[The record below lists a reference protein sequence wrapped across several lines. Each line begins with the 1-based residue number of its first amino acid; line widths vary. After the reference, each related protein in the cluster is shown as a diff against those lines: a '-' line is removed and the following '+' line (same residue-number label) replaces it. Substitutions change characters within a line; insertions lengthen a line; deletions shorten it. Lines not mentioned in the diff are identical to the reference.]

1 MTTQDKVHEVV
12 IIGGGPA
19 GLMTAFYCGTSGM
32 KPMILEALD
41 FLGGQAAALYP
52 EKPVY
57 DIPGILECTG
67 QELADSLTEQVMQI
81 EPYIEFN
88 QSVDE
93 LKQIDGMWNIFCKS
107 GKVFKCKAII
117 IATGKGAFSPIKLG
131 CPGETEYYGKGLT
144 YTVKHISDYKKKDVL
159 IVGGG
164 DSAMDWTCTLKDVA
178 KSVTLIHR
186 RDGFKAHIGA
196 VNQIKAMAEAGEIN
210 MFIPY
215 EIKNIEGINNIEKVT
230 ILNNQT
236 NEEKSFNIQSII
248 ICAGFK
254 PTSDAL
260 KKWGLDLNEKGFIKT
275 NEISHT
281 NLPGIFAIGDA
292 TEYPGKRHLMV
303 MEFGEAANAAGSA
316 STYIYGKGKGGAEW
330 WSGPKKKKTENVEA
344 ENESSSKPVNNK
356 EDNDTPKQT
365 VSA

>member
-1 MTTQDKVHEVV
+1 MEKTHDVI

-19 GLMTAFYCGTSGM
+19 GLMTAFYCGTGGM

-41 FLGGQAAALYP
+41 FLGGQSAALYP

-57 DIPGILECTG
+57 DVPGILECTG

-81 EPYIEFN
+81 EPIIEFN

-93 LKQIDGMWNIFCKS
+93 IKQVDGIWNLICKS
-107 GKVFKCKAII
+107 GKIFKAKAVVVS
-117 IATGKGAFSPIKLG
+117 TGKGAFSPIKLG
-131 CPGETEYYGKGLT
+131 VVGEDTYYNKGLT
-144 YTVKHISDYKKKDVL
+144 YTVKHLGDYKGQDVL

-164 DSAMDWTCTLKDVA
+164 DSAMDWTCTLKDIA

-196 VNQIKAMAEAGEIN
+196 VNQVKAMAEAGELN

-215 EIKNIEGINNIEKVT
+215 EIRNIEGKNKVEKVT
-230 ILNNQT
+230 IFNNQT
-236 NEEKSFNIQSII
+236 NEEKAFPVQSII

-260 KKWGLDLNEKGFIKT
+260 KKWGLDLTDKGLIKT
-275 NEISHT
+275 HEICRTSI
-281 NLPGIFAIGDA
+281 PGIFAVGDA
-292 TEYPGKRHLMV
+292 TEYIGKRHLIV
-303 MEFGEAANAAGSA
+303 MEFGEAASAAGA
-316 STYIYGKGKGGAEW
+316 VSTHIYGKGKGGAEW
-330 WSGPKKKKTENVEA
+330 WAGPKKKKTGNVEVD
-344 ENESSSKPVNNK
+344 KDDDTKRQPVGAK
-356 EDNDTPKQT
+356 
-365 VSA
+365 

>member
-1 MTTQDKVHEVV
+1 MDRIFDVI

-19 GLMTAFYCGTSGM
+19 GLMTAFYCGTGGM

-41 FLGGQAAALYP
+41 FLGGQSAALYP

-57 DIPGILECTG
+57 DVPGILECTG
-67 QELADSLTEQVMQI
+67 QELSDSLTEQVMQI
-81 EPYIEFN
+81 EPNVEFN

-93 LKQIDGMWNIFCKS
+93 IKQVDGIWNLICRS
-107 GKVFKCKAII
+107 GKVYQSKAVVV
-117 IATGKGAFSPIKLG
+117 ATGKGAFSPIKLG
-131 CPGETEYYGKGLT
+131 APSEDEYHGKGLC
-144 YTVKHISDYKKKDVL
+144 YSVKHIADFKGQDIL

-196 VNQIKAMAEAGEIN
+196 VNQVKAIADTGEIN

-215 EIKNIEGINNIEKVT
+215 EIKKIEGQGKVEKVT
-230 ILNNQT
+230 IFNNQT
-236 NEEKSFNIQSII
+236 NEEKSMPIQSII

-260 KKWGLDLNEKGFIKT
+260 KKWGLDLNEKGLIKT
-275 NEISHT
+275 HEMCKT
-281 NLPGIFAIGDA
+281 NLPGIFAVGDA
-292 TEYPGKRHLMV
+292 TEYPGKRHLIV
-303 MEFGEAANAAGSA
+303 MEFGEAASAAGA
-316 STYIYGKGKGGAEW
+316 VSTHIYGKGKGGAEW
-330 WSGPKKKKTENVEA
+330 WAGPKKKKTGNVEID
-344 ENESSSKPVNNK
+344 K
-356 EDNDTPKQT
+356 DNDSKQT
-365 VSA
+365 VSAGS

>member
-1 MTTQDKVHEVV
+1 MDGQDKVHDVI

-41 FLGGQAAALYP
+41 FLGGQSAALYP

-57 DIPGILECTG
+57 DVPGILECTG
-67 QELADSLTEQVMQI
+67 QELADSLIEQVMQI

-93 LKQIDGMWNIFCKS
+93 IRQVDGVWHLLCKS
-107 GKVFKCKAII
+107 KRVFKSKTVV
-117 IATGKGAFSPIKLG
+117 IATGKGAFAPIKLG
-131 CPGETEYYGKGLT
+131 VTGEDEFFNKGVS
-144 YTVKHISDYKKKDVL
+144 YTVKHIADFKGQDVL
-159 IVGGG
+159 LVGGG

-186 RDGFKAHIGA
+186 RDVFKAHIGA
-196 VNQIKAMAEAGEIN
+196 VNQVKAMAEAGEIK

-215 EIKNIEGINNIEKVT
+215 EISKIDGNEKVEKA
-230 ILNNQT
+230 IIFNNQT
-236 NEEKSFNIQSII
+236 KEEKVLNIQSII

-260 KKWGLDLNEKGFIKT
+260 KKWGVELNERGLIKT
-275 NEISHT
+275 HEMCKT
-281 NLPGIFAIGDA
+281 NIPGIFAIGDA
-292 TEYPGKRHLMV
+292 TEYVGKRHLIV
-303 MEFGEAANAAGSA
+303 MEFGEAASAAGAVSKHV
-316 STYIYGKGKGGAEW
+316 YGPGKGGAEW
-330 WSGPKKKKTENVEA
+330 WAGPKKKKTGNVEI
-344 ENESSSKPVNNK
+344 NKNDDPKKQPVS
-356 EDNDTPKQT
+356 P
-365 VSA
+365 V

>member
-1 MTTQDKVHEVV
+1 MDKVYDVI

-19 GLMTAFYCGTSGM
+19 GLMSAFYCGTAGM

-41 FLGGQAAALYP
+41 FLGGQSAALYP

-57 DIPGILECTG
+57 DVPGILECTG

-81 EPYIEFN
+81 EPYFEFN

-93 LKQIDGMWNIFCKS
+93 IKQVDGIWNLLCKS
-107 GKVFKCKAII
+107 GKIFKSKAVIV
-117 IATGKGAFSPIKLG
+117 ATGKGAFSPIRLG
-131 CPGETEYYGKGLT
+131 VQGEEQFVGKGVH
-144 YTVKHISDYKKKDVL
+144 YSVKRIADFKGQDIL

-196 VNQIKAMAEAGEIN
+196 VNQVKAMAESGEIK

-215 EIKNIEGINNIEKVT
+215 EIKKIEGNNAVEKVT
-230 ILNNQT
+230 IFNNQT
-236 NEEKSFNIQSII
+236 NEEKEMEIQSVI

-260 KKWGLDLNEKGFIKT
+260 KKWGLDLTEKGLIKT
-275 NEISHT
+275 HEICKT
-281 NLPGIFAIGDA
+281 NIPGIFAIGDA
-292 TEYPGKRHLMV
+292 TEYPGKRHLIV
-303 MEFGEAANAAGSA
+303 MEFGEAASVAGA
-316 STYIYGKGKGGAEW
+316 VSTHIYGKGKGGAEW
-330 WSGPKKKKTENVEA
+330 WAGPKKKKTGNVEV
-344 ENESSSKPVNNK
+344 NKDKDQDSDTNKQPVGAK
-356 EDNDTPKQT
+356 
-365 VSA
+365 

>member
-1 MTTQDKVHEVV
+1 MSAQDKVHDVI

-19 GLMTAFYCGTSGM
+19 GLMCAFYCGTSGI

-41 FLGGQAAALYP
+41 FLGGQSAALYP

-57 DIPGILECTG
+57 DVHGIIECTG
-67 QELADSLTEQVMQI
+67 QELADTLTEQVMQI
-81 EPYIEFN
+81 EPHVEFN
-88 QSVDE
+88 QSVE
-93 LKQIDGMWNIFCKS
+93 EMKHIDGVWNLICKS
-107 GKVFKCKAII
+107 GKVFKTKAMVV
-117 IATGKGAFSPIKLG
+117 ATGKGAFSPIRLG
-131 CPGETEYYGKGLT
+131 VPGEDEYAGKGLT
-144 YTVKHISDYKKKDVL
+144 YSVKHISDYKGKDIL

-196 VNQIKAMAEAGEIN
+196 VNQVKAMAEAKEIN

-215 EIKNIEGINNIEKVT
+215 EIRKIEGKNKGEKVT
-230 ILNNQT
+230 IFNNQT
-236 NEEKSFNIQSII
+236 NEEKSFNAQSII

-275 NEISHT
+275 HEMCRT
-281 NLPGIFAIGDA
+281 NIPGIFAIGDA
-292 TEYPGKRHLMV
+292 TEYPGKRHLIV
-303 MEFGEAANAAGSA
+303 MEFGEAASAAGA
-316 STYIYGKGKGGAEW
+316 VSTHIYGKGKGGAEW
-330 WSGPKKKKTENVEA
+330 WAGPKKKKT
-344 ENESSSKPVNNK
+344 VNTEIDK
-356 EDNDTPKQT
+356 DNDTNKQS
-365 VSA
+365 VGVK

>member
-1 MTTQDKVHEVV
+1 MSDKIHDVV

-19 GLMTAFYCGTSGM
+19 GLMTAFYCGTGGM

-41 FLGGQAAALYP
+41 FLGGQSAALYP

-57 DIPGILECTG
+57 DVPGILECTG
-67 QELADSLTEQVMQI
+67 QELSDSLTEQVMQI
-81 EPYIEFN
+81 EPDVEFN

-93 LKQIDGMWNIFCKS
+93 IKQVNGIWNLICKS
-107 GKVFKCKAII
+107 GKVYQTKAVVV
-117 IATGKGAFSPIKLG
+117 ATGKGAFSPIKLG
-131 CPGETEYYGKGLT
+131 APGEDEYYGKGLS
-144 YTVKHISDYKKKDVL
+144 YTVKHIGDFKGQDIL

-196 VNQIKAMAEAGEIN
+196 VNQVKAMAEAKEIN

-215 EIKNIEGINNIEKVT
+215 EIRKIEGQGKVEKVT
-230 ILNNQT
+230 VFNNQT
-236 NEEKSFNIQSII
+236 NEEKSMPIQSII

-275 NEISHT
+275 HEMCRT
-281 NLPGIFAIGDA
+281 NLPGIFAVGDA
-292 TEYPGKRHLMV
+292 TEYPGKRHLIV
-303 MEFGEAANAAGSA
+303 MEFGEAASAAGA
-316 STYIYGKGKGGAEW
+316 VSTHIYGKGKGGAGW
-330 WSGPKKKKTENVEA
+330 WAGPKKKKTGNTEID
-344 ENESSSKPVNNK
+344 K
-356 EDNDTPKQT
+356 DNDTNKQS
-365 VSA
+365 VGVK